1 MSKEKERKIEE
12 KGEFMKKET
21 VRLADGR
28 YLIFYDFIPLPGGKS
43 NLRRKGGTAECRN
56 CAGIPFWKN
65 G

>member
-28 YLIFYDFIPLPGGKS
+28 YLIFYDFIPLPGGKRQS
-43 NLRRKGGTAECRN
+43 PEEGGD
-56 CAGIPFWKN
+56 G
-65 G
+65 